1 MAPLIAPDANLLIYA
16 YDDKS
21 QDFLA
26 SRAWWELSLTSAQV
40 GLPLQ
45 SVFAFIRITTN
56 VKFPGARFTAAE
68 AISIVDSW
76 LARPNVEL
84 LIPGPSHWAI
94 FRRISLEVDARAN
107 LSTDAHLAALSIEH
121 DATLYSNDQ
130 DFARFPGLRWINPLT
145 DHV

>member
-21 QDFLA
+21 QDF
-26 SRAWWELSLTSAQV
+26 
-40 GLPLQ
+40 
-45 SVFAFIRITTN
+45 
-56 VKFPGARFTAAE
+56 
-68 AISIVDSW
+68 
-76 LARPNVEL
+76 
-84 LIPGPSHWAI
+84 PGPSHWSI
-94 FRRISLEVDARAN
+94 FRRLSLDVDARAN

-121 DATLYSNDQ
+121 DATLYSKDQ